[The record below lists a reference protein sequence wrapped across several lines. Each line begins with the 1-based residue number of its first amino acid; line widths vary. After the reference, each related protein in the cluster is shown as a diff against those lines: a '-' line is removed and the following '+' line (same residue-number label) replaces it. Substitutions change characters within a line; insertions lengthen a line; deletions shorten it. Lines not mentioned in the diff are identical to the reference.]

1 MEMQIIQKSFE
12 CIKTTTGRVAP
23 KQNKWLITQHDLDH
37 CSTIGRGGFSTVSKA
52 QFRGT
57 MVAVKTLK
65 DAENVKEVGHQFL
78 HRVMAQA
85 VYLRICTG
93 FGGRNRDLEQA
104 TP

>member
-1 MEMQIIQKSFE
+1 
-12 CIKTTTGRVAP
+12 
-23 KQNKWLITQHDLDH
+23 
-37 CSTIGRGGFSTVSKA
+37 
-52 QFRGT
+52 

-93 FGGRNRDLEQA
+93 FGGRNRDLEQT